1 MNKPGVRRFKLGEEV
16 GILSV
21 WLIVLLALCLLSE
34 RFRTYGNLQIL
45 LLNGSVI
52 AFLALGQA
60 FVLLTGGIDLSTG
73 STVGMTG
80 VLCTV
85 MMQLGLP
92 WPVASLIALLSGV
105 LLGLF
110 NGAIIHYLKI
120 PAFIVTFSTY
130 GVATSVPMII
140 AEAQSISVADERF
153 SVIGNGN
160 FLTIPMPVVLVI
172 TAAMVGYF
180 VLRRTRLGIH
190 IYAVGGNAEAA
201 GLAGVNV
208 ALTTISVYAIS
219 GFCAGMGGLITASR
233 LMVGYPSAGTGNEL
247 FFSIAAAVVG
257 GVSLFGGVG
266 SVFGAMLGALLIAT
280 VSNGMTLLSVP
291 SFWQPLVIGLIILL
305 GVIVDTYRR
314 RFSEVRQ
321 AVRVLRS
328 RAGGKADQ
336 DREHATEPAVE
347 DSKLKPGITN
357 SSLGSGS

>member
-1 MNKPGVRRFKLGEEV
+1 MNKPDVRRLKLGEEV

-21 WLIVLLALCLLSE
+21 WLVVLLALCLLSE

-80 VLCTV
+80 GLCAV

-92 WPVASLIALLSGV
+92 WPLASLVALASGA

-130 GVATSVPMII
+130 GVATSVPMIL
-140 AEAQSISVADERF
+140 AEAQSITVADERF
-153 SVIGNGN
+153 SVLGNGQ
-160 FLTIPMPVVLVI
+160 FLTIPMPVVLV
-172 TAAMVGYF
+172 TVAALIGY
-180 VLRRTRLGIH
+180 LTLQRTRLGVH
-190 IYAVGGNAEAA
+190 IYAVGGNVEAA
-201 GLAGVNV
+201 RLAGADV
-208 ALTTISVYAIS
+208 ARTTISVYAIS
-219 GFCAGMGGLITASR
+219 GFCAGMGGLITTSR
-233 LMVGYPSAGTGNEL
+233 LMVGYPSTGTGNEL

-266 SVFGAMLGALLIAT
+266 SVLGAML
-280 VSNGMTLLSVP
+280 
-291 SFWQPLVIGLIILL
+291 
-305 GVIVDTYRR
+305 
-314 RFSEVRQ
+314 
-321 AVRVLRS
+321 
-328 RAGGKADQ
+328 
-336 DREHATEPAVE
+336 
-347 DSKLKPGITN
+347 
-357 SSLGSGS
+357 

>member
-1 MNKPGVRRFKLGEEV
+1 MNKPDVRRFKLGEEV

-21 WLIVLLALCLLSE
+21 WLVVLLALCLLSE

-80 VLCTV
+80 VLCAV
-85 MMQLGLP
+85 MMQVGLP
-92 WPVASLIALLSGV
+92 WPVASLIALSSGV

-153 SVIGNGN
+153 SVIGNGH
-160 FLTIPMPVVLVI
+160 FLTIPMPVALVI
-172 TAAMVGYF
+172 TAAVVGYF

-208 ALTTISVYAIS
+208 SLTTISVYAIS
-219 GFCAGMGGLITASR
+219 GL
-233 LMVGYPSAGTGNEL
+233 
-247 FFSIAAAVVG
+247 
-257 GVSLFGGVG
+257 
-266 SVFGAMLGALLIAT
+266 
-280 VSNGMTLLSVP
+280 
-291 SFWQPLVIGLIILL
+291 
-305 GVIVDTYRR
+305 
-314 RFSEVRQ
+314 
-321 AVRVLRS
+321 
-328 RAGGKADQ
+328 
-336 DREHATEPAVE
+336 
-347 DSKLKPGITN
+347 
-357 SSLGSGS
+357 